1 MARQALQF
9 LDSKRR
15 ESSTSVD
22 EGGLQLSSAEKK
34 KRKIIQYHHSAAQE
48 GADTAFTALSNL
60 NMCAFFILFLCAYFY
75 SRKEILR
82 NLL

>member
-34 KRKIIQYHHSAAQE
+34 KEK
-48 GADTAFTALSNL
+48 
-60 NMCAFFILFLCAYFY
+60 LFNITT
-75 SRKEILR
+75 RQHKKEQTQPSPPCPI
-82 NLL
+82 